1 MTDMETVE
9 ALEQDL
15 GQTLDKA
22 LRTPAWWLAKTIAVL
37 FSPPLLGVLGLYLV
51 ASKLDNRSVSFW
63 SVFYGIVCIAL
74 PIAYV
79 IILMRKG
86 EIADFH
92 IRNRRERIKPMKTAL
107 LFFSLTSLIF
117 LAVDAP
123 YILQAFAFVGAL
135 QTAVMLLITLRWKI
149 SGHGAGAA
157 GFSALLWGLYGA
169 AAAPAFL
176 IIPIVIWARVYT
188 DRHDLSQTVAGALSG
203 LSFMFLAFALLAR
216 QCPGAGLVCI

>member
-1 MTDMETVE
+1 MRDMETIE
-9 ALEQDL
+9 ALEPDL
-15 GQTLDKA
+15 GQSLDRA
-22 LRTPAWWLAKTIAVL
+22 LRTPAWWIAKTISVL
-37 FSPPLLGVLGLYLV
+37 FSPPLLGVLGLVLV
-51 ASKLDNRSVSFW
+51 AEKLNNRSVSLW
-63 SVFYGIVCIAL
+63 ATVYGIICIAL

-79 IILMRKG
+79 IRLMRKG
-86 EIADFH
+86 EVSDFH
-92 IRNRRERIKPMKTAL
+92 ILNRLERIKPIKATL

-135 QTAVMLLITLRWKI
+135 QTAVILLITLRWKI

-188 DRHDLSQTVAGALSG
+188 DRHDLIQTVAGAMAG
-203 LSFMFLAFALLAR
+203 FSFMFLVFALEA
-216 QCPGAGLVCI
+216 QHCPGVGLVCI

>member
-15 GQTLDKA
+15 GQTLDRA

-37 FSPPLLGVLGLYLV
+37 FSPPLLGILGLYLV
-51 ASKLDNRSVSFW
+51 ADKLDNRNASLW
-63 SVFYGIVCIAL
+63 AIFYGIVCIAL
-74 PIAYV
+74 PIVYV
-79 IILMRKG
+79 INLMRKG
-86 EIADFH
+86 EVTDFH
-92 IRNRRERIKPMKTAL
+92 IRNRLERIKPLKAAL
-107 LFFSLTSLIF
+107 LFFSITSLVF

-123 YILQAFAFVGAL
+123 YILQIFAFVGAL

-188 DRHDLSQTVAGALSG
+188 DRHDFSQTVAGALSG
-203 LSFMFLAFALLAR
+203 LSFMFMVFALAA
-216 QCPGAGLVCI
+216 QHCPGAGLVCI

>member
-1 MTDMETVE
+1 MTDMETVK

-15 GQTLDKA
+15 GKSLH
-22 LRTPAWWLAKTIAVL
+22 TPAWWLAKTIAVL
-37 FSPPLLGVLGLYLV
+37 FSPPLLGILSLYLV
-51 ASKLDNRSVSFW
+51 AEKLDNRSVSLW
-63 SVFYGIVCIAL
+63 SIFYGVVCIIL

-79 IILMRKG
+79 IYLMLKG

-92 IRNRRERIKPMKTAL
+92 IRNRAERIKPVKAA
-107 LFFSLTSLIF
+107 LFFFSFTSLVF

-123 YILQAFAFVGAL
+123 YILQVFAFVGAV

-149 SGHGAGAA
+149 SGHGAGVA
-157 GFSALLWGLYGA
+157 GFAALLWGLYGA

-176 IIPIVIWARVYT
+176 LIPIVIWARVYT

-203 LSFMFLAFALLAR
+203 LGFMFMIFALAA
-216 QCPGAGLVCI
+216 QHCPGAGLVCI